1 MSYQSAKCTY
11 NWICTWFTTIET
23 IAEFNASFASLKK
36 WLISVLNT
44 NSALCGAIQDLL
56 VTKLMPHTKRFLR
69 AYRICLRGFDEMA
82 NSICESQNSSIKRGI
97 MRVVPN
103 MSLPSSAQV
112 LTDKSKVLQN
122 YRDVSNAQTL
132 NATSLWSATST
143 SCELTKY
150 AEGLVAQNYDKRKH
164 YRMAQGMYTTLF
176 WSPCTLMHLTWLYT

>member
-1 MSYQSAKCTY
+1 MFLIFLCYQTAKNTY
-11 NWICTWFTTIET
+11 TWICTWFTTIET
-23 IAEFNASFASLKK
+23 IAEFNASFASLDK
-36 WLISVLNT
+36 WLLSVLNP
-44 NSALCGAIQDLL
+44 NSALYGAIQEFL

-69 AYRICLRGFDEMA
+69 VYRFCLRGFDEMA

-103 MSLPSSAQV
+103 MSLPSSAQL

-122 YRDVSNAQTL
+122 YRDVSNARAL

-150 AEGLVAQNYDKRKH
+150 AEGLVAQSYDKRKD
-164 YRMAQGMYTTLF
+164 YKVAQGMNSILF
-176 WSPCTLMHLTWLYT
+176 